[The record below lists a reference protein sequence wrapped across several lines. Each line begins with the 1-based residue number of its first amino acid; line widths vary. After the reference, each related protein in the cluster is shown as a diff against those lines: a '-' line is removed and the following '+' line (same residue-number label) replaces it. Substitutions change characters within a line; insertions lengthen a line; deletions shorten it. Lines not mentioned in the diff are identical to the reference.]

1 MWIKAWEEFKLIAYP
16 EKYPLAFRDFDVYF
30 EKRKPLSDWFTQKN
44 EKEKKAAES

>member
-30 EKRKPLSDWFTQKN
+30 KRPKPPVIGWFT
-44 EKEKKAAES
+44 KKTAES